1 MFKRILIANRGEI
14 AVRVI
19 RACRELGVETVAVY
33 SDADRTALHVR
44 EADYAVAVGPP
55 IARESYLNTPR
66 IIEAA
71 RQTKAEAIHPGYGF
85 FSENAGF
92 AQAVIDAGMVFIGPR
107 PDAIHRMGD
116 KVEARKLMAA
126 AGVPVVPGSPGTLET
141 EAEVRALTD
150 KIGFPIMIKAAAG
163 GGGKGMR
170 MVEQEKDLASA
181 VRSVASEAQSSF
193 GDGRFYVE
201 KFLRSPH
208 HIEVQV
214 LADSHGNT
222 THLFERECSIQRRNQ
237 KVAEES
243 PSPFMTPKLRK
254 AMGEVAVRA
263 AQAVEYLSAGTIEFL
278 VDGDRNFYFME
289 MNTRIQVEHP
299 ITELV
304 TGIDLVKAQIEIA
317 AGGRVP
323 FKQSELRQ
331 NGWAIECRVY
341 AEDPEHGFVP
351 APGRIDTLRL
361 PEGPGVRNDCGVYE
375 GSEVSS
381 YYDPMISKLVTWGRD
396 RAEAIGR
403 MRRALSEY
411 MVSGSLTTNLN
422 FHRWLMDN
430 PRWVAGEYDTRFI
443 TDEYRPGA
451 AAAGADAE
459 QIAGLLAAAFA
470 ASRSNHRPA
479 AAAPAGAHRQSAW
492 KTVGRIDSLRR

>member
-1 MFKRILIANRGEI
+1 
-14 AVRVI
+14 
-19 RACRELGVETVAVY
+19 
-33 SDADRTALHVR
+33 
-44 EADYAVAVGPP
+44 
-55 IARESYLNTPR
+55 
-66 IIEAA
+66 
-71 RQTKAEAIHPGYGF
+71 
-85 FSENAGF
+85 
-92 AQAVIDAGMVFIGPR
+92 MVFIGPR

-126 AGVPVVPGSPGTLET
+126 AGVPVVPGSPGTLEN
-141 EAEVRALTD
+141 EAEVRALVD
-150 KIGFPIMIKAAAG
+150 KIGLPIMIKAAAG

-170 MVEQEKDLASA
+170 LVEQEKDLASA

-222 THLFERECSIQRRNQ
+222 AHLFERECSIQRRNQ
-237 KVAEES
+237 KVVEES
-243 PSPFMTPKLRK
+243 PSPFITPKLRK

-263 AQAVEYLSAGTIEFL
+263 AQAVDYLSAGTIEFL
-278 VDGDRNFYFME
+278 VDADRNFYFME

-317 AGGRVP
+317 AGGQVP

-411 MVSGSLTTNLN
+411 MVSGTLITNLN
-422 FHRWLMDN
+422 FHRWLMDH

-443 TDEYRPGA
+443 NDEFRPGA
-451 AAAGADAE
+451 ASDGRRCRAASAGCWPLRLRRRAAIIVPRPPRLTAGIVSRPGKPWGELIRCGDRDPEMRYQAIVDGADHE
-459 QIAGLLAAAFA
+459 LEIEEL
-470 ASRSNHRPA
+470 SSNTY
-479 AAAPAGAHRQSAW
+479 GSNSATKLSTSTCAKPTDPHSW
-492 KTVGRIDSLRR
+492 CWLGTGPSTSVSALTATTC

>member
-1 MFKRILIANRGEI
+1 MVWI
-14 AVRVI
+14 
-19 RACRELGVETVAVY
+19 
-33 SDADRTALHVR
+33 
-44 EADYAVAVGPP
+44 GPP
-55 IARESYLNTPR
+55 
-66 IIEAA
+66 
-71 RQTKAEAIHPGYGF
+71 
-85 FSENAGF
+85 
-92 AQAVIDAGMVFIGPR
+92 

-126 AGVPVVPGSPGTLET
+126 AGVPVIPGSPGTLAN
-141 EAEVRALTD
+141 EAEVRALVD
-150 KIGFPIMIKAAAG
+150 KIGLPIMIKAAAG

-170 MVEQEKDLASA
+170 LVEQEKDLASA

-222 THLFERECSIQRRNQ
+222 VHLFERECSIQRRNQ
-237 KVAEES
+237 KVVEES
-243 PSPFMTPKLRK
+243 PSPFITPKLRK

-263 AQAVEYLSAGTIEFL
+263 AQAVNYLSAGTIEFL
-278 VDGDRNFYFME
+278 ADADRNFYFME

-299 ITELV
+299 VTELV

-323 FKQSELRQ
+323 FKASELRQ

-341 AEDPEHGFVP
+341 AEDPAQGFVP

-375 GSEVSS
+375 GAEVSTF
-381 YYDPMISKLVTWGRD
+381 YDPMISKLVTWGRD
-396 RAEAIGR
+396 RNEAIGR

-411 MVSGSLTTNLN
+411 LVSGTLTTNLD

-430 PRWVAGEYDTRFI
+430 ARLVRGEYDTRFI
-443 TDEYRPGA
+443 NEEYNPAPRRRATISRISPGSWRRRSRPRATITVRPRRRRAASPGSRPGKPWGGWIRCGDSDAVSGDRRRRRPRVGDRGAQPHHFPGQTGRFDFRSRFAQDPWPARTSRWSGIAPSTSASA
-451 AAAGADAE
+451 ATA
-459 QIAGLLAAAFA
+459 
-470 ASRSNHRPA
+470 RT
-479 AAAPAGAHRQSAW
+479 W
-492 KTVGRIDSLRR
+492 